1 MAGFAFESVQH
12 FSVAKCDS
20 CGSKRLNKFTAETA
34 IHFPGLAGL
43 NKPIVWVYPQ
53 VLVCLDCGAAQ
64 FVVPKDRLSVLLAE
78 LD

>member
-12 FSVAKCDS
+12 LSAAKCDS
-20 CGSKRLNKFTAETA
+20 CGSKRLNEFTAETA

-43 NKPIVWVYPQ
+43 KKPIVWVYPQ

-64 FVVPKDRLSVLLAE
+64 FAVPKDRLSVLLAE